1 VPGVG
6 AVSPPRSR
14 PAPTLIRGRTTPP
27 PAYPVPALFP
37 GIEEYATTATRLHPR
52 GGTPDQ
58 RGSHVGG
65 PLRWPAGEPWP
76 SCDAEHV
83 VATEVPIP
91 APLLSRLERLRAA
104 DPARRW
110 PGYQA
115 VIAELAS
122 HAPGFVGINRRH
134 GGSALYQVPRP
145 QPVPSPLVTVAQL
158 RAADVPDLRPP
169 SGADL
174 LQVLW
179 CPNDHET
186 GSGSLAPATV
196 LRWRRAAE
204 VTSVLDRPPAPAAVG
219 HRAYLPRP
227 CVLYPEQVVEYPW
240 WQQLPADL
248 GHQVRSW
255 DAEHDG
261 RYHRQLA
268 AAPGWKV
275 GGWPQW
281 PTTDPLPLYCT
292 RCGEAMRQL
301 LQIDSSEWSD
311 PSRWCPLEDRAAHA
325 GAGAGPDTAADFAAT
340 EPTGVI
346 AGHTG
351 LYRIFTCP
359 SCPGGTD
366 TPHID
371 LQ

>member
-1 VPGVG
+1 M
-6 AVSPPRSR
+6 SRSDSR
-14 PAPTLIRGRTTPP
+14 PATTLARGRTTAP
-27 PAYPVPALFP
+27 PAYAVPALFP
-37 GIEEYATTATRLHPR
+37 GIEEYAATATRLHPR
-52 GGTPDQ
+52 GGCPDPG
-58 RGSHVGG
+58 GSHVGG

-76 SCDAEHV
+76 TCDADHV

-91 APLLSRLERLRAA
+91 APLLRRLERLRAA

-115 VIAELAS
+115 VLAELAS
-122 HAPGFVGINRRH
+122 QGPGFVGISRRG
-134 GGSALYQVPRP
+134 GGSALYQVSRP
-145 QPVPSPLVTVAQL
+145 QPVPSPLVAVAQL

-169 SGADL
+169 PGTPPGTDL

-179 CPNDHET
+179 CPNDHDI
-186 GSGSLAPATV
+186 GGGSLAPAAT
-196 LRWRRAAE
+196 LRWRREAE
-204 VTSVLDRPPAPAAVG
+204 VTSVLGRPPAPATVG

-227 CVLYPEQVVEYPW
+227 CVLHPEQVVEYPW

-248 GHQVRSW
+248 GQQVRCW

-292 RCGEAMRQL
+292 GCGDPMRQL
-301 LQIDSSEWSD
+301 LQIDSGEWGD
-311 PSRWCPLEDRAAHA
+311 PGRWCPLQERPLLA
-325 GAGAGPDTAADFAAT
+325 GAGTEHGAAAYLAAA

-351 LYRIFTCP
+351 LYRIFSCP
-359 SCPGGTD
+359 SCPGGTG
-366 TPHID
+366 PLHID

>member
-1 VPGVG
+1 MSVALRTVG
-6 AVSPPRSR
+6 AVTSSAR
-14 PAPTLIRGRTTPP
+14 TLARVRTTPP
-27 PAYPVPALFP
+27 PVCAVPVLFA
-37 GIEEYATTATRLHPR
+37 GIEEYAATATRLHPR
-52 GGTPDQ
+52 PGDPDP

-76 SCDAEHV
+76 TCAADHV
-83 VATEVPIP
+83 VAQEEPIP
-91 APLLSRLERLRAA
+91 EPLLRRLEVLRAEE
-104 DPARRW
+104 PAIRW

-122 HAPGFVGINRRH
+122 RAPGFVGINRRA
-134 GGSALYQVPRP
+134 GGTALYQVSRP
-145 QPVPSPLVTVAQL
+145 QDAPSPLVPVAQL

-169 SGADL
+169 PGTDL

-179 CPNDHET
+179 CPNDHDT
-186 GSGSLAPATV
+186 GGGATAPAAT
-196 LRWRRAAE
+196 LRWRREAD
-204 VTSVLDRPPAPAAVG
+204 VPDVLARPPAPAAVG
-219 HRAYLPRP
+219 QRTYLPRP
-227 CVLYPEQVVEYPW
+227 CVLHPEQVVEYPW

-248 GHQVRSW
+248 GHEVRVW

-268 AAPGWKV
+268 VAPGWKV

-281 PTTDPLPLYCT
+281 PTTDPLPLYCPG
-292 RCGEAMRQL
+292 CGGAMRQL
-301 LQIDSSEWSD
+301 LQVDSGEWGD
-311 PSRWCPLEDRAAHA
+311 AERWCPREDRAL
-325 GAGAGPDTAADFAAT
+325 AARTDAAYLAAA

-359 SCPGGTD
+359 TCPPGPD
-366 TPHID
+366 ALRVD

>member
-1 VPGVG
+1 MS
-6 AVSPPRSR
+6 VSEGR
-14 PAPTLIRGRTTPP
+14 PAPALARGLTTPP
-27 PAYPVPALFP
+27 PAYAVPVLFP
-37 GIEEYATTATRLHPR
+37 GIEEHAATATRLHPR
-52 GGTPDQ
+52 GGNPDPL
-58 RGSHVGG
+58 GSHVGG
-65 PLRWPAGEPWP
+65 PLRWPAGEAWP
-76 SCDAEHV
+76 TCDADHV

-91 APLLSRLERLRAA
+91 APLLRRLERLRAA
-104 DPARRW
+104 EPARRW

-115 VIAELAS
+115 VLAELAS
-122 HAPGFVGINRRH
+122 RAPGFVGIHRRD
-134 GGSALYQVPRP
+134 GGRALYQVSRP
-145 QPVPSPLVTVAQL
+145 QPVPSPLVAVAQL

-169 SGADL
+169 PGAPSGTDL

-179 CPNDHET
+179 CPNDHDI
-186 GSGSLAPATV
+186 GGGALAPAV
-196 LRWRRAAE
+196 RLRWRREAD
-204 VTSVLDRPPAPAAVG
+204 VTSVLPRPPAPAVVG
-219 HRAYLPRP
+219 HRVYLPRP

-248 GHQVRSW
+248 GHQVRCW

-301 LQIDSSEWSD
+301 LQIDSGEWGD
-311 PSRWCPLEDRAAHA
+311 AERWCPLEERALRASA
-325 GAGAGPDTAADFAAT
+325 GAEQDAAYLAAS

-359 SCPGGTD
+359 SCPGGAD
-366 TPHID
+366 SPHID